1 LAKTVALYA
10 LLFIYTVILFY
21 WIKRYFFNQFMNQ
34 YYFTLNIS
42 YQTFLAHYNGVAS
55 NILVVTDNGLR
66 LQLPAS
72 RFRPF
77 VSQIGLKGRFRL
89 TTDQNNK
96 FLKLELL

>member
-1 LAKTVALYA
+1 MK
-10 LLFIYTVILFY
+10 
-21 WIKRYFFNQFMNQ
+21 Q

-42 YQTFLAHYNGVAS
+42 YQTYLAHYSGVAS
-55 NILVVTDNGLR
+55 SVHVYTDQGLR

-77 VSQIGLKGRFRL
+77 LSQIGVKGRFRL

-96 FLKLELL
+96 FVKLETL